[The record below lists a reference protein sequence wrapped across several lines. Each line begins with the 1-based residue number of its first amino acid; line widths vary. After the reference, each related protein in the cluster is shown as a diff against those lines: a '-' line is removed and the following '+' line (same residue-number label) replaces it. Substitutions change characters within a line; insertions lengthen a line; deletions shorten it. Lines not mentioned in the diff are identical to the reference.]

1 MSYEHV
7 DLEGNSR
14 RICPKCGKEFDL
26 LQFGYPGNPHRQIC
40 WSCEPPIYAKPRP
53 MEPSYSWAE
62 LDALEDR
69 CLGDDWD

>member
-7 DLEGNSR
+7 DLESNSK

-26 LQFGYPGNPHRQIC
+26 LQYGYPGNPYRTIC
-40 WSCEPPIYAKPRP
+40 WKCKPPYHPISKKEYTVTFG
-53 MEPSYSWAE
+53 E
-62 LDALEDR
+62 LDAMEDR